1 MSLSVLETSCRNA
14 PERHEWGDCISDI
27 QHETFF
33 VLASHLLPASEE
45 KGSLIFLGVSEGE
58 LWLCCDK
65 DNGQSQPK
73 PTVTTAEV
81 LEKGRGGHR
90 GVVTTYCPST
100 YQHQKNPCKDLTAQ
114 KEPSLTSFIFY
125 KRKVG
130 SRYTLESAAHSKWF
144 LCTSSSSDAPVG
156 MTKTPGKN
164 NHTEFS
170 FAKLS
175 QWT

>member
-73 PTVTTAEV
+73 PTVTTAE
-81 LEKGRGGHR
+81 E
-90 GVVTTYCPST
+90 
-100 YQHQKNPCKDLTAQ
+100 KNPCKDLTAQ